1 MYTVDDEKEYAR
13 GETHSEPGMVKAGS
27 TAGAENHLR
36 DMVLNGSANAVS
48 KWPRQLPVIGAAY
61 DGTLIA
67 GRNYIDA
74 ARVRSRAP

>member
-36 DMVLNGSANAVS
+36 DMALNGSRSLSVS
-48 KWPRQLPVIGAAY
+48 GHGSTPLQVPRMM
-61 DGTLIA
+61 
-67 GRNYIDA
+67 
-74 ARVRSRAP
+74 VR

>member
-1 MYTVDDEKEYAR
+1 
-13 GETHSEPGMVKAGS
+13 MVKAGS

-61 DGTLIA
+61 DGTLFA
-67 GRNYIDA
+67 SESYTNA
-74 ARVRSRAP
+74 ARVRSRVP